1 MHQANSPLRRIV
13 VVGGGAAGW
22 LTASIIAVT
31 HKHDD
36 NISVTLVESP
46 DVSILG
52 VGEGTWPTM
61 RSTLLKIGISE
72 ETFLAQCNAS
82 FKQGTSFHNW
92 RSDTIEHQY
101 YHPFSLPFRYFESD
115 VAAWWQSYAAEQ
127 DFAHAVCSQAALC
140 DHHLAPKQRQTPAYA
155 GIANYGYHLDAN
167 KFAALLQKHATT
179 VLGVQHIVDHV
190 DDVVGSSSEPIAAIV
205 GREHGNITGD
215 LFIDCTGFAARL
227 IGQHYGVPL
236 TSCSNVL
243 ANDSAIAIQAPYI
256 DSSVDIASTTHSTA
270 QDSGWIWDIGL
281 PSRKGVGYVYS
292 SAHCSEDEA
301 RALSGRFASEF
312 MGLSSGRYILV
323 ERQQMGEILEEQGLQ
338 QSGCVS
344 SECAVEVGA
353 ALGAKYI
360 VTGSVSKVGTV
371 YSVNARLL
379 DVETSQIIKS
389 ISHDQMGN
397 IGILLTQGMKEAAAK
412 LLGMG
417 TTSTPTAATTG
428 SMRLIALESGITL
441 HNAETGKFIQVAPTT
456 PEVVKDMEPG
466 NYQLLAK
473 KNGYRDQIFEVEIFA
488 EKDIPWDELA
498 FPFVPTTLKN
508 YFKDFK
514 RGEFPLSTQ
523 TIERPPRKV
532 N

>member
-301 RALSGRFASEF
+301 RATLETYLKHDKKTADVDVSKARKITFSPGYRKTLWVENCVAIGTSAGFLEPLEASALVMIELSATHIAKQLPRTYKECQAAGRQFNQAFEKKWERIVDFLKLHYVLSEREASAYWRDMRNQESCSTQLQDWLTLWKSRSPISSDFELREELFPAASYLFVLYGMGFRSQYNDVYQANLHTPEQRHAYAKHVQSIQQQLSGLPTNRQFLNQVAQSQ
-312 MGLSSGRYILV
+312 GLSMHY
-323 ERQQMGEILEEQGLQ
+323 
-338 QSGCVS
+338 
-344 SECAVEVGA
+344 
-353 ALGAKYI
+353 
-360 VTGSVSKVGTV
+360 
-371 YSVNARLL
+371 
-379 DVETSQIIKS
+379 
-389 ISHDQMGN
+389 
-397 IGILLTQGMKEAAAK
+397 
-412 LLGMG
+412 
-417 TTSTPTAATTG
+417 
-428 SMRLIALESGITL
+428 
-441 HNAETGKFIQVAPTT
+441 
-456 PEVVKDMEPG
+456 
-466 NYQLLAK
+466 
-473 KNGYRDQIFEVEIFA
+473 
-488 EKDIPWDELA
+488 
-498 FPFVPTTLKN
+498 
-508 YFKDFK
+508 
-514 RGEFPLSTQ
+514 
-523 TIERPPRKV
+523 
-532 N
+532 